1 MRRVTARLLEHLG
14 YSVEMVGDPTLVL
27 DILEADGF
35 DLVLTDVV
43 MPGMTGVELA
53 DRIRTAHPEQRIL
66 FTSGYT
72 PREYGG
78 RRPEPLMAK
87 PYSMA
92 DLAEAVQASLKA

>member
-1 MRRVTARLLEHLG
+1 M
-14 YSVEMVGDPTLVL
+14 LVL
-27 DILEADGF
+27 GILESSDF

-43 MPGMTGVELA
+43 MPGMTGIELA
-53 DRIRTAHPEQRIL
+53 DRIRAAHPDQTIL

-78 RRPEPLMAK
+78 RPPEPLMAK

-92 DLAEAVQASLKA
+92 ELANAVKKSLKV